1 MAIEDTSGNIAIG
14 LERGGTIGTQGFGT
28 QQFGGL
34 SLPSV
39 ADNILKDFDS
49 VTYKFKF
56 ACVNKES
63 YNSAAY
69 LADDRL
75 LNYIILASGGAPENR
90 AETIYGSP
98 EYFIDNFELTH
109 MMPANP
115 NSSMTGL
122 TGAKFEVFEPHS
134 LGLFFES
141 LTASARRAGY
151 RNFNDEAP
159 FVMKIEFVGWKNG
172 SPKTVPQATRF
183 IPLRLRKIDFSADA
197 SGSTYQISAVTYE
210 SIGDAE
216 ATGTINRVTSFQGTD
231 VRTAL
236 ETGLSVALN
245 NDQRFLEQ
253 SGMVD
258 QRDTYSIIYL
268 TGQAAYPGWDNN
280 AFPAGPGSSGQA
292 PQPTEEST
300 ANGEQPAAPNTQI
313 KQFTFHPGDSEN
325 QTTIRS
331 IIDEVMM
338 NSTYVR
344 DSIANPNSNDG
355 TINWWIVV
363 PRPRIGRTFDPV
375 KNRLT
380 RDFIWEVRPYKVRA
394 DNILHPN
401 RTNFGTTG
409 ILRKI
414 RKAYNY
420 LYTGLNDEIL
430 AFNLTFNN
438 TFYVAGNTSAPQYV
452 NSNQS
457 GETGVSSFT
466 ANITNST
473 TGATIDAENN
483 YPYLPTNQSRL
494 LNYGGGQITEEAVE
508 VNRVVYNAITG
519 GDGYSRSDLIMV
531 TLKIMGDPY
540 YIPFSGIGNHSATPT
555 SQFGYVTDREAMY
568 WEGSTIRIF
577 LRFRSIIDAPSH
589 LNGQTTYQLPY
600 GGFADSPYSGIYSII
615 SVKTMFNSGVF
626 TQELKLA
633 RDFRP
638 VVREALSE
646 GSATPPWGLD
656 SVGIGP
662 RNNSVDN
669 SQTPATGSDG
679 TQASA
684 DPGSGSPTIRPD
696 GEVANGSGVQTFP
709 VRPPPEI
716 TGYYLNDD
724 GTPSDIIVRTQD
736 RALDTLTQN
745 AEQAINRAEGN

>member
-14 LERGGTIGTQGFGT
+14 LEPRGTIGTQGFGT
-28 QQFGGL
+28 RQFGGL
-34 SLPSV
+34 SLPAV

-141 LTASARRAGY
+141 LTASARKAGY

-258 QRDTYSIIYL
+258 QRDTYSIVYL
-268 TGQAAYPGWDNN
+268 TAQNIPGWDNN
-280 AFPAGPGSSGQA
+280 AFPAGPGSSGQS
-292 PQPTEEST
+292 PQPSEEST

-344 DSIANPNSNDG
+344 DSIANPNSDDG

-363 PRPRIGRTFDPV
+363 PRPQIGRTFDPV

-380 RDFIWEVRPYKVRA
+380 RDFIWEVRPYRVRA
-394 DNILHPN
+394 DNVLHPN
-401 RTNFGTTG
+401 RDNFGTTG

-452 NSNQS
+452 NSNTQ
-457 GETGVSSFT
+457 GEPGVSSFT
-466 ANITNST
+466 ASITNST
-473 TGATIDAENN
+473 VGATIDAENN

-589 LNGQTTYQLPY
+589 LNSQTTYQLPY

-615 SVKTMFNSGVF
+615 SVKTMFNGGVF

-633 RDFRP
+633 RDFRQ
-638 VVREALSE
+638 VVRDAISE
-646 GSATPPWGLD
+646 GGATPPWGLD

-669 SQTPATGSDG
+669 SQTPATGSD
-679 TQASA
+679 
-684 DPGSGSPTIRPD
+684 
-696 GEVANGSGVQTFP
+696 
-709 VRPPPEI
+709 I
-716 TGYYLNDD
+716 TVTYLDDQNNDT
-724 GTPSDIIVRTQD
+724 GIVRRTGD
-736 RALDTLTQN
+736 RDLDTLTQN
-745 AEQAINRAEGN
+745 AEQAINRAEG